1 MFLIKPHSQPNIFK
15 EEELDDINHIS
26 IFWRTMNKDYPE
38 IDDPYH
44 FSEEGHKYLA
54 DKLYQYIKDNNIL
67 L

>member
-1 MFLIKPHSQPNIFK
+1 
-15 EEELDDINHIS
+15 
-26 IFWRTMNKDYPE
+26 MNKDFPG